1 MYIAFDSNFSRV
13 HIDDCVIREKYFC
26 PYCKSPLV
34 VRKGDV
40 RRHHF
45 AHEKYALCSDSW
57 SSDRIANDSDWHR
70 KWQGKFPIDNQE
82 ICLTLGEIKHRADVM
97 ILRTVLEFQHSPL
110 SSEKFSNR
118 NSFYSELGNKVI
130 WIFDYQDVKFSVN
143 KENDDINVIWNQ
155 PKHTFDTFTDADRF
169 DGVEVYFQISESELW
184 RIKKI
189 SEKGFENFL
198 AKKVSVSDFLASL
211 KDSNGNYPNPEHED
225 LKQNIA
231 YLDFKKKYNITLN
244 PQQERAVQTVTGA
257 NLLLAVPGSGKTTV
271 LIARIGYMVICRHI
285 SPLSILALTYT
296 TKAASE
302 MKKRAVDLFGDIVKG
317 VSFKTINAFSHEIL
331 KYYETSPFS
340 RKKIFAIIQENEKIK
355 LLRSIYRDA
364 NIDEEYP
371 TEDVIKQLS
380 VEITRMKN
388 GVDIDSMKSLVPNFK
403 RIYKEYNDSLTN
415 KKFMDFD
422 DQIRYAG
429 NVLEKH
435 LEILE
440 FFKSRYPYICVD
452 EAQDTSKKQHELL
465 HLISGDHIFMVG
477 DEDQSIYSFRGAF
490 PRALTNFENIYRN
503 PYILRMEVNYRSN
516 SEITDLANRF
526 VARNSTRHKK
536 SMISNRGKGGKVEF
550 LSYSNRNEEYQK
562 IYSRFCCN
570 INEDTAI
577 LYRDSD
583 CGICLIAMLFENN
596 IPFRLLQ
603 NSTTFFTNKFVSD
616 VDNFI
621 KLATNPY
628 DTDAFLKIYYK
639 IPDAKYKKEAAQN
652 IAKYARGTRKTVLD
666 AICGSYNRK
675 GHKFADCIKDIARI
689 ADKPADVVEY
699 IHEITEN
706 EDDNAY
712 IVLKNLAKH
721 IRHISEFENYRK
733 LLRDKINSCSENPD
747 KKSLLT
753 LSTIHSVKGLE
764 FKNVVVLDVNDHFIP
779 HVAPYDIEEDEEK
792 KDLYQE
798 ERRLF
803 YVAMTR
809 AKDNLY
815 IAHVKKEPSC
825 FVNELKSVTGFTATP
840 RLR

>member
-57 SSDRIANDSDWHR
+57 SYDRIANDSDWHR
-70 KWQGKFPIDNQE
+70 KWQEKFPIDNQE

-97 ILRTVLEFQHSPL
+97 VLRTVLEFQHSPL

-130 WIFDYQDVKFSVN
+130 WVFDYQDVKFSVN
-143 KENDDINVIWNQ
+143 EENDDINVIWNQ

-211 KDSNGNYPNPEHED
+211 KDSNGNYPNPEHKD

-317 VSFKTINAFSHEIL
+317 VSFKTINAFSYEVL
-331 KYYETSPFS
+331 KYYENSSFS
-340 RKKIFAIIQENEKIK
+340 KKKMFGIIDENDRTK
-355 LLRSIYRDA
+355 LLRAIFLEINTDK
-364 NIDEEYP
+364 EFP

-380 VEITRMKN
+380 VDITRMKN
-388 GVDIDSMKSLVPNFK
+388 GIDIESMKSLVPNFK
-403 RIYKEYNDSLTN
+403 QIYERYNDSLKN
-415 KKFMDFD
+415 IKRMDFD
-422 DQIRYAG
+422 DQIRYAVS
-429 NVLEKH
+429 VLKKH
-435 LEILE
+435 LEILNYC
-440 FFKSRYPYICVD
+440 KNRYPYICVD

-526 VARNSTRHKK
+526 VARNSMRHKK
-536 SMISNRGKGGKVEF
+536 SIISSRGKGGSVK
-550 LSYSNRNEEYQK
+550 LISYNNRDEEYQK

-628 DTDAFLKIYYK
+628 DTETFLKIYYK

-652 IAKYARGTRKTVLD
+652 IAKYARNTRKTVLE

-675 GHKFADCIKDIARI
+675 GYKFADHIEYIAQI

-706 EDDNAY
+706 KDEMAY
-712 IVLKNLAKH
+712 SVLKNLANH
-721 IRHISEFENYRK
+721 IKHISEFGNYRTFLK
-733 LLRDKINSCSENPD
+733 DKIKDCSENPN
-747 KKSLLT
+747 KESLLT
-753 LSTIHSVKGLE
+753 LSTIHSAKGLE
-764 FKNVVVLDVNDHFIP
+764 FKNVIILDVNDHFIP

-815 IAHVKKEPSC
+815 IAHVKEESSY
-825 FVNELKSVTGFTATP
+825 FVNELKRISGLTVNQKRP
-840 RLR
+840 